1 MEKSVKIRLR
11 FTPADTDRPFVHLLA
26 TRFGL
31 VFSILQA
38 DISPDK
44 GGRMVLDLSGEEAA
58 IEDALKFT
66 IEQGVDVQILSRVVR
81 WDDKV
86 CVHCGSC
93 TAVCRTRALK
103 LDHDTAMLSF
113 DNDRCVVCEMC
124 VKACPTGALTVELSP

>member
-1 MEKSVKIRLR
+1 MTTSVKIRLSFR
-11 FTPADTDRPFVHLLA
+11 PVDTERPFVHLFA

-38 DISPDK
+38 DITPDK
-44 GGRMVLDLSGEEAA
+44 GGRMVLDLSGEEKD
-58 IEDALKFT
+58 IEEALKYT
-66 IEQGVDVQILSRVVR
+66 IDQGVDVMVLSRVVR

-93 TAVCRTRALK
+93 TAVCRSRALS
-103 LDHDTAMLSF
+103 LSPDTAMLSF
-113 DNDRCVVCEMC
+113 DNARCVVCEMC